1 MHSNQGG
8 VVRFVD
14 ELHIKITQTLAH
26 GRKIVINIGGIGHNQ
41 EFFVAQAVGDKVVN
55 HAALVVGEN
64 RVLGAT
70 GLEYGHVGDQSVVE
84 ECSGIGPGD
93 AELTHVGEVENTGA
107 GAHSL
112 MLGNIVG
119 VFERHIPAAEVGECG
134 S

>member
-26 GRKIVINIGGIGHNQ
+26 GRKIVINVGGIGHNQ
-41 EFFVAQAVGDKVVN
+41 EFFVAQAVGDKVID

-70 GLEYGHVGDQSVVE
+70 GFEYGHVGDQSVVE

-119 VFERHIPAAEVGECG
+119 VFERHIPAAKVGECG

>member
-1 MHSNQGG
+1 MHSNEGG

-14 ELHIKITQTLAH
+14 ELHVKIAQTLAH
-26 GRKIVINIGGIGHNQ
+26 GRKIVIDIGGIGHNQ

-70 GLEYGHVGDQSVVE
+70 GLEYGHVGDQSIVE
-84 ECSGIGPGD
+84 ECSSIGPGD
-93 AELTHVGEVENTGA
+93 AELAHVREVENTGA
-107 GAHSL
+107 SAHSL

-119 VFERHIPAAEVGECG
+119 VLERHIPAAKVGERG
-134 S
+134 A